1 MIKDLEE
8 EGIEETKES
17 KLEMEMLSKQKK
29 EIMKV

>member
-8 EGIEETKES
+8 EGIEEIKES